1 MRDVVIVAAARTP
14 VGRYMGAL
22 SSLTAV
28 QMGTIAVKE
37 AVKRSTIDPNLIDM
51 VIMGHVVQA
60 GQGQNPARQVLIH
73 AGIPVDKGAM
83 TLNMVCASGLQAVN
97 IAYRAIQAGE
107 YRCAICGGMESMSKV
122 PYIVRGVREG
132 LKMGNTVFEDIMISD
147 GLWDIYND
155 FHMGITAE
163 LVAEKHSFKREDIDK
178 YAYNSHMKAINAIDK
193 GFFKDEIVPVEI
205 PQKKGN
211 PIIVDTDE
219 GPRRDTS
226 VEKLLTLRP
235 AFKKDG
241 VVTAGNAPGT
251 NDGAAAVMI
260 MDSDLA
266 KEKGLKPL
274 VKIVA
279 ARVGGVEP
287 KWVMLAPVPAVKK
300 LAEMDGIKLESID
313 LMEVN
318 EAFAVQA
325 MGVMKELNLNPDKV
339 NVNGGA
345 VALGHPIGCSGTR
358 ILVTLIY
365 GLINRNLKRGLA
377 TLCLGGGNGV
387 AMVVDRI

>member
-1 MRDVVIVAAARTP
+1 MKDVVIVAGARTP
-14 VGRYMGAL
+14 IGRYLGAL

-28 QMGTIAVKE
+28 QMGTIAVRE
-37 AVKRSTIDPNLIDM
+37 VVKRSTVDPDIVDM

-60 GQGQNPARQVLIH
+60 GQGQNTARQVAIH

-97 IAYRAIQAGE
+97 IAYRSIQAGE

-132 LKMGNTVFEDIMISD
+132 LKMGNAIFEDIMISD

-155 FHMGITAE
+155 FHMGRTAE
-163 LVAEKHSFKREDIDK
+163 LVAEKHGFKREDIDK

-193 GFFKDEIVPVEI
+193 GFYKDEIVPVEI

-211 PIIVDTDE
+211 PVIVDTDE

-226 VEKLLTLRP
+226 IEKLLTLKA
-235 AFKKDG
+235 AFQKDG
-241 VVTAGNAPGT
+241 VVTAGNAPST
-251 NDGAAAVMI
+251 NDGAAAVMV
-260 MDSDLA
+260 MDAELA

-274 VKIVA
+274 AKIVA
-279 ARVGGVEP
+279 CRVGGVEP

-300 LAEMDGIKLESID
+300 LIEIDNIKIDSID
-313 LMEVN
+313 LIEVN

-325 MGVMKELNLNPDKV
+325 MGVIKELNLNPDII

-365 GLINRNLKRGLA
+365 ALKNRNLKRGLA

-387 AMVVDRI
+387 AMVVDRV